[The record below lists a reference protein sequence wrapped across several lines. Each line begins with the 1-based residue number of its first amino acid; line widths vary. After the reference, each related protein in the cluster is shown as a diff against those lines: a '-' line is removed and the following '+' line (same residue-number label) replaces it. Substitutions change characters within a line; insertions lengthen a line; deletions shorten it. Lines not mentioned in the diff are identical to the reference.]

1 VVGESPRASAMR
13 ISYRLHTPLALVVP
27 VVVAM
32 ATAVAVTRGGT
43 ALLALTGVAALAV
56 VAVAVSLKP
65 EHLFLVW
72 LCVAP
77 FLQDAGTGRLQHLIR
92 IALYS
97 APPLLFLVWTL
108 LQRRAV
114 RGSFVDLLPA
124 AWAAY
129 VLGSAFLAGA
139 GVSATQLFGV
149 VVTGV
154 IVYYFC
160 AFCSLDEGIELR
172 IARVLLA
179 STAVVSI
186 VVEVGKLAGHGF
198 GYVADTSANV
208 ERAAGPFGSP
218 AVLGTVVGVGVVLA
232 LAVLVWAGPPSL
244 RRLAYFSLLV
254 NLPALFLTLT
264 RGPLIAAGAVGLVI
278 VLSRART
285 RWPGVLAGI
294 LVAVF
299 AAALWTS
306 ITSTAL
312 YKNRLSDQTNVE
324 ERVIIDR
331 WSLELAGRRP
341 IFGWGYGSFD
351 EVKNSANLSTG
362 NSSIPFSQ
370 AIKYTSHNTYLTI
383 LVELGGIGLFLLLAP
398 WIAIARSSFRLARS
412 DLPDAW
418 LAVGFLG
425 VLGVWIINAGT
436 FDMRFFAMA
445 WVLPW
450 LAVGV
455 LRRRTLD
462 AVRQVDPSRERVTPE
477 RARLRE
483 ALNRT

>member
-1 VVGESPRASAMR
+1 MR

-27 VVVAM
+27 VLVAM

-43 ALLALTGVAALAV
+43 ALLAVTGVAALAV
-56 VAVAVSLKP
+56 AAVAVSLKP
-65 EHLFLVW
+65 EHLFLFW

-97 APPLLFLVWTL
+97 APPLLFLAWTL

-129 VLGSAFLAGA
+129 VVGSAFLAGA
-139 GVSATQLFGV
+139 GASATQLFAV
-149 VVTGV
+149 VVTGA

-160 AFCSLDEGIELR
+160 AFCSLDEGIERR

-179 STAVVSI
+179 STAAVSV

-218 AVLGTVVGVGVVLA
+218 AVLGTVVGVGVALA

-254 NLPALFLTLT
+254 DLPALFLTLT

-294 LVAVF
+294 LVAVV
-299 AAALWTS
+299 AAGLWTS

-341 IFGWGYGSFD
+341 ILGWGYGSFD

-398 WIAIARSSFRLARS
+398 WIAIARSSFRLARAN
-412 DLPDAW
+412 LPDAW
-418 LAVGFLG
+418 LVVGFLG

-462 AVRQVDPSRERVTPE
+462 AVRQVDPSRERVNPE
-477 RARLRE
+477 SVRLRE